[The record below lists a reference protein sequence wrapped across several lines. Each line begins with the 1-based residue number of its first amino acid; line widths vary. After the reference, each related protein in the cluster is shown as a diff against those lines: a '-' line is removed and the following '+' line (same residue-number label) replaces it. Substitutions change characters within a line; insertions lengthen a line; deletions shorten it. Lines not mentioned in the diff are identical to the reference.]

1 MSKILTLIFT
11 GFLCSLSVQAQI
23 NQEIADSLEFEEVI
37 VTATKIPISLRET
50 TKPVLVIDQETI
62 SRSSGKDVAQLLS
75 EQSGIYINGAFSNT
89 GKDKATYLQGA
100 STKYTLFLIDGLP
113 VNDPSTIGGVF
124 DIRNLALDTIERIE
138 IVKGS
143 MSTLYGSDAI
153 AGVINIITKKA
164 GPNTVNANATAS
176 FGSYGAKKGQIGLSG
191 RERRGS
197 FSINFTR
204 ENFDGI
210 SEAIDSLGT
219 GSFDKDGFEKNTF
232 SAKVSIMPIQGLTV
246 TPKLLLNT
254 FDGDYDAGI
263 FADAPNTFETE
274 FFNPGITVNYENE
287 AFSLTTNYSYT
298 NTNRKNIAA
307 FGGEFEGKLQNFDT
321 YGSYAFNPLFNL
333 LVGFSY
339 QNMLLGSESPSS
351 DLYSPYA
358 TAVVRDWNGF
368 NSETGIRL
376 NRHNEYGTNVSVS
389 QSFSYIL
396 LERFKLFGSISTGFK
411 APTLDELYGLF
422 GANPDL
428 KPEESLYMNFGT
440 EYYIK
445 SLDLKFSA
453 NIFSRE
459 IENVLFYG
467 TTGYINQDNQKDSG
481 FEFTSRWLASRK
493 LTVFGTLDLVDG
505 EITSKDFSGNSVTND
520 NLFRRPKVSIGG
532 GITVMPIENLNL
544 SLNLNYFGEREDVYF
559 TPSFAR
565 RQITLDPYLLINAY
579 ADYSILENKA
589 TIFIDLKNLLDK
601 DFQETY
607 GYNTLGF
614 AINTGIRIQL

>member
-1 MSKILTLIFT
+1 MSKILTLILA
-11 GFLCSLSVQAQI
+11 GFLCSLPIQAQT
-23 NQEIADSLEFEEVI
+23 NQEIADSLEFDEVI
-37 VTATKIPISLRET
+37 VTASKISTSLRST
-50 TKPVLVIDQETI
+50 TLPVIVIDQEII
-62 SRSSGKDVAQLLS
+62 SKSLGKDISQLLT
-75 EQSGIYINGAFSNT
+75 EQAGIYINGAYSNT

-124 DIRNLALDTIERIE
+124 DIRNLSLDTIERIE

-164 GPNTVNANATAS
+164 GPSTLNANATAS
-176 FGSYGAKKGQIGLSG
+176 IGSYGANKRQIGING
-191 RERRGS
+191 REKGGN
-197 FSINFTR
+197 FSINYTR
-204 ENFDGI
+204 ETFDGI
-210 SEAIDSLGT
+210 SEARDSLGT

-232 SAKVSIMPIQGLTV
+232 SAKVSIEPIQGLTI

-254 FDGDYDAGI
+254 FNGDYDAGI

-274 FFNPGITVNYENE
+274 FFNPGVLIAYEKDS
-287 AFSLTTNYSYT
+287 FSLNSNYSYT

-321 YGSYAFNPLFNL
+321 YGSYALNPIFNFLI
-333 LVGFSY
+333 GFSY
-339 QNMLLGSESPSS
+339 QNMRLGSESPSS

-358 TAVVRDWNGF
+358 TAVVRDWNGL

-389 QSFSYIL
+389 QSLSYNF
-396 LERFKLFGSISTGFK
+396 LESFKLLGSISTGFK
-411 APTLDELYGLF
+411 APTLDELYGPF

-428 KPEESLYMNFGT
+428 QPEESLYMNFGA
-440 EYYIK
+440 EYYNDGLGLTL
-445 SLDLKFSA
+445 SV
-453 NIFSRE
+453 NTFSRE

-467 TTGYINQDNQKDSG
+467 AMGYINQDNQKDSG
-481 FEFTSRWLASRK
+481 FEFSSRWVASRK
-493 LTVFGTLDLVDG
+493 VTVFGTLDLVDG
-505 EITSKDFSGNSVTND
+505 EITSKDFSGNSVTNE
-520 NLFRRPKVSIGG
+520 NLFRRPKVSVGG
-532 GITVMPIENLNL
+532 GVNVAPIDNLNL
-544 SLNLNYFGEREDVYF
+544 SLSLNYFGEREDVYF

-589 TIFIDLKNLLDK
+589 TLFIDLKNLLDE